1 MLVHLEQVL
10 AKQVFAWEL
19 GVSQVLAR
27 DLSVSLVLAPQAK
40 KILQIGAKNTE
51 FKGQNVVLASQIRC

>member
-27 DLSVSLVLAPQAK
+27 DLSVRLVLAPQAK
-40 KILQIGAKNTE
+40 KILQIGAKNTK
-51 FKGQNVVLASQIRC
+51 FKGQNMVLASQIRC